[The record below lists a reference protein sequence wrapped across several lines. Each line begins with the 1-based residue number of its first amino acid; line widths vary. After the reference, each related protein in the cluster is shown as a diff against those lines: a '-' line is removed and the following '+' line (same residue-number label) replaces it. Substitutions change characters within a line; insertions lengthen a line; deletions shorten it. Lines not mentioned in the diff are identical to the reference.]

1 MTRNNHRAHPRPL
14 AIFHVASA
22 KNNTL
27 TTFTTSLD
35 PGGGGIRRTQ
45 KAPSI
50 TVAHIADAARQSTAR
65 CGQRRLG
72 NHGSHVRMT
81 ISRSVAARKRRLPA
95 RRGWTAA
102 VERVVS

>member
-65 CGQRRLG
+65 CTVLG
-72 NHGSHVRMT
+72 RDNGDSGITAVM
-81 ISRSVAARKRRLPA
+81 SV
-95 RRGWTAA
+95 
-102 VERVVS
+102 